1 MWSKVRWGIPTAIV
15 IFSGAVG
22 IAGPL
27 HDSKPA
33 SLAYRLTPGQPLCY
47 RLVANIKA
55 HMPFL
60 DSPKPIDL
68 EGALTVVYLASPK
81 TLLADGTSDVEL
93 TVDSAELMLGSGKD
107 RFPFPI
113 PFEDIQKMLNQ
124 TVTITRLGEIKKV
137 SGGGPPPFS
146 ISIPGIDPTRLYAM
160 LFPVVFRPGPVKTG
174 DRWTFK
180 NDFLGG
186 ASAKPLFTVT
196 VLPLGLGDTG
206 ASTRLE
212 EKFSLPVDMKLDK
225 DKKPITDGSSAHRT
239 RKGIIGG
246 SGKLIFNNADGCF
259 RKSSFNIRADVTERL
274 VGVPAIPDEPK
285 EIVTAVK
292 VEVSVDLLPAGP
304 SNESSALVKK
314 DKP

>member
-1 MWSKVRWGIPTAIV
+1 MPFKVRWVIPAAVVILVCAI
-15 IFSGAVG
+15 G
-22 IAGPL
+22 IADPL
-27 HDSKPA
+27 RDSKPA
-33 SLAYRLTPGQPLCY
+33 SLAYRLTPGQPLSY

-68 EGALTVVYLASPK
+68 VGTLTVVYLASPR

-93 TVDSAELMLGSGKD
+93 TVDSVELMLGSGKD
-107 RFPFPI
+107 RFEFPI
-113 PFEDIQKMLNQ
+113 PFEDVQKMLNQ

-137 SGGGPPPFS
+137 AGGGPPPFS

-160 LFPVVFRPGPVKTG
+160 LFPVVFRPGPVKAG

-186 ASAKPLFTVT
+186 ASAKPSFAVT
-196 VLPLGLGDTG
+196 VLPSGIDDPV
-206 ASTRLE
+206 ASARLE

-225 DKKPITDGSSAHRT
+225 DKKPITDGAAPHCT
-239 RKGIIGG
+239 RKGVIGG
-246 SGKLIFNNADGCF
+246 SGRLLFDNAGGCF
-259 RKSSFNIRADVTERL
+259 RKSAFQIRADVTEKL
-274 VGVPAIPDEPK
+274 VGPPTTPDEPK

-292 VEVSVDLLPAGP
+292 VDVSVDLMPVAHMSEKPA
-304 SNESSALVKK
+304 VDKK